1 MQSNDPQRSFQIARP
16 WQRRASLET
25 PRPVSWISAAAY
37 SSLESRGP
45 LPSYRLDFAQ
55 ALPPV
60 VFPTFLSA
68 LAVQRRLVGGCVIG
82 LYGVGSN
89 LVSNS
94 VVKQYEDL
102 LSFLQRKQNVMIKL
116 LHL

>member
-1 MQSNDPQRSFQIARP
+1 M
-16 WQRRASLET
+16 ET
-25 PRPVSWISAAAY
+25 RRPVSWISAAAY

-45 LPSYRLDFAQ
+45 LPSNRLDFGW

-60 VFPTFLSA
+60 VFTFLSA
-68 LAVQRRLVGGCVIG
+68 LAVQRWLVGGCVIG
-82 LYGVGSN
+82 LYGVGNN

-102 LSFLQRKQNVMIKL
+102 LSILQGKQNVMIKL